1 MCEFIVEARCEHCVH
16 VVARYERV
24 RAHIEARCEH
34 TSACV
39 YTCVEARC
47 EHVCVH
53 VEASLQGAPLL
64 FSPVFF

>member
-1 MCEFIVEARCEHCVH
+1 MSACVYMCVEARCEHVCVH
-16 VVARYERV
+16 
-24 RAHIEARCEH
+24 
-34 TSACV
+34 
-39 YTCVEARC
+39 VEARC